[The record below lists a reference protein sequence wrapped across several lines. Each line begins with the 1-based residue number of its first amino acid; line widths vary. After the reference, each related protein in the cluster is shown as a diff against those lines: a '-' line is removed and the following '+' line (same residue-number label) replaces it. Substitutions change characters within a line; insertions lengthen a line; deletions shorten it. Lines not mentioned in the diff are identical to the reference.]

1 MEPMALFGKFDS
13 SYTSTGNGG
22 LTSFANKMSF
32 VPIIGP
38 WIAGIL
44 SAAGT
49 VIESIGWL
57 IKGKPISALTVAA
70 SGTVSTALNAVNG
83 ITWGALN
90 IGSGITTGRSIGT
103 HGRKLTESV
112 IGGVTGMLGVKP
124 EVLRSFPAGIG
135 SIGGGA
141 AQAGPGRFASQIA
154 SERGRNANEMYAAY
168 QRGEGGAHI
177 NELQSANMG
186 RA

>member
-1 MEPMALFGKFDS
+1 MEPMALLGKFDS
-13 SYTSTGNGG
+13 SYTRTGNGG

-32 VPIIGP
+32 VPFIGP

-70 SGTVSTALNAVNG
+70 SGSVSTALNAVNG
-83 ITWGALN
+83 VTWGALN

-154 SERGRNANEMYAAY
+154 SERDRNPNEMYAAY